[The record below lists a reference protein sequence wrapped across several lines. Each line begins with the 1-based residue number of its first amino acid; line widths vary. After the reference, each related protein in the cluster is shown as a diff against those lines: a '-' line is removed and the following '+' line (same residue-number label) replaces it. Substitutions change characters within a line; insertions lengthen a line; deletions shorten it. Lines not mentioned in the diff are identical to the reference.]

1 MGLSQRAVEQA
12 ESGQGDIFGALSA
25 VEPERLHLPHAD
37 PWTTSEKLMRE
48 FQALGFYF
56 SAHPLDDYQSVLE
69 KMRVQ
74 QYADFALAV
83 KRGAKAGRLAGTV
96 ASKQIRRTRTGNKM
110 GIFVL
115 SDATGQYEVVMF
127 SEVLQA
133 YEDLMEPG
141 KSVVLTVGAENRE
154 EGISLR
160 ANTVQRLDDE
170 AASPEPRAAHLSAR
184 PEAGQKHHAHL
195 KKKGDSPVSLIVIK
209 GEGGGEVE
217 IALPDTYQVSP
228 PIAGAVKAIPGVVD
242 VELV

>member
-1 MGLSQRAVEQA
+1 
-12 ESGQGDIFGALSA
+12 
-25 VEPERLHLPHAD
+25 
-37 PWTTSEKLMRE
+37 MRE

-56 SAHPLDDYQSVLE
+56 SAHPLDEYESVLE

-127 SEVLQA
+127 SEVLLA

-141 KSVVLTVGAENRE
+141 KSVVLR
-154 EGISLR
+154 
-160 ANTVQRLDDE
+160 
-170 AASPEPRAAHLSAR
+170 SAR
-184 PEAGQKHHAHL
+184 KTARRASACAPTRCSASTTRPHRQNHALRIYLRDQKPVKSITAHL
-195 KKKGDSPVSLIVIK
+195 KKTGDSPVSLIVIK

-217 IALPDTYQVSP
+217 IAMGDNYQVSP

>member
-1 MGLSQRAVEQA
+1 
-12 ESGQGDIFGALSA
+12 LSA
-25 VEPERLHLPHAD
+25 VEPERLHLPVTD
-37 PWTTSEKLMRE
+37 PWTMSEKLMRE
-48 FQALGFYF
+48 FQVLGFYF
-56 SAHPLDDYQSVLE
+56 SAHPLDDYGPVLE

-83 KRGAKAGRLAGTV
+83 KRGATAGRLAGTV
-96 ASKQIRRTRTGNKM
+96 ASKQVRRTRTGNKM

-115 SDATGQYEVVMF
+115 SDATGQFEVIMF
-127 SEVLQA
+127 SEVLLA
-133 YEDLMEPG
+133 YEEMMEPG
-141 KSVVLTVGAENRE
+141 KSVVLEVGAENRE

-160 ANTVQRLDDE
+160 ANKVQRLDDE
-170 AASPEPRAAHLSAR
+170 ANRQNHALRIYLRDPSPVKSIA
-184 PEAGQKHHAHL
+184 AHL

-217 IALPDTYQVSP
+217 ISLPETYQVSP

>member
-1 MGLSQRAVEQA
+1 VD
-12 ESGQGDIFGALSA
+12 DIG
-25 VEPERLHLPHAD
+25 
-37 PWTTSEKLMRE
+37 KLMRE

-56 SAHPLDDYQSVLE
+56 SAHPLDDYQPVLE

-83 KRGAKAGRLAGTV
+83 KRGASAGRLAGTV

-127 SEVLQA
+127 SEVLLA
-133 YEDLMEPG
+133 YEDLLEPG
-141 KSVVLTVGAENRE
+141 SSVVLEVGAENRE

-160 ANTVQRLDDE
+160 ANKVQRLDDE
-170 AASPEPRAAHLSAR
+170 AHRQNHALRIFVR
-184 PEAGQKHHAHL
+184 DQKPVKSITAHL
-195 KKKGDSPVSLIVIK
+195 KKKGDSPVSVIVIR
-209 GEGGGEVE
+209 ESGEVE
-217 IALPDTYQVSP
+217 IALGDSYQVSP